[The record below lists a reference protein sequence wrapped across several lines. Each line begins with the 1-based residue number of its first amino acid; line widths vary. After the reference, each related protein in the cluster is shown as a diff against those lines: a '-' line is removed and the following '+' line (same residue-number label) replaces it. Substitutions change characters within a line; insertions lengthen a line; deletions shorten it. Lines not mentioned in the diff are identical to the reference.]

1 MGLGRGE
8 RGDRQSLFR
17 GGRRLRLLLDTHA
30 LIWILSADPQLT
42 SEARAGIS
50 DPETFVAVS
59 PVSAWEIEI
68 KRALGKLDAPHDLVQ
83 QVADAR
89 FVPLSITLE
98 HAIAAGT
105 LPPHHRDPFDR
116 MLIAQAQLE
125 GLTIVTRD
133 PRFQP
138 YAVPTMAA

>member
-1 MGLGRGE
+1 ME
-8 RGDRQSLFR
+8 
-17 GGRRLRLLLDTHA
+17 LLLDTHA
-30 LIWILSADPQLT
+30 LIWILSDDPQLAA
-42 SEARAGIS
+42 EARDAIV

-59 PVSAWEIEI
+59 PASAWEIEI
-68 KRALGKLDAPHDLVQ
+68 KRALGKLDAPNDLVQ
-83 QVADAR
+83 QVAGAR

-98 HAIAAGT
+98 HAVAAGG

-138 YAVPTMAA
+138 YAVTTIPA

>member
-1 MGLGRGE
+1 ME
-8 RGDRQSLFR
+8 
-17 GGRRLRLLLDTHA
+17 LLLDTHA
-30 LIWILSADPQLT
+30 LIWILSDDPQLAA
-42 SEARAGIS
+42 EARDAIV

-59 PVSAWEIEI
+59 PASAWEIEI
-68 KRALGKLDAPHDLVQ
+68 KRALGKLDAPNDLVQ

-98 HAIAAGT
+98 HAVAAGG

-138 YAVPTMAA
+138 YAVTTISA

>member
-1 MGLGRGE
+1 ME
-8 RGDRQSLFR
+8 
-17 GGRRLRLLLDTHA
+17 LLLDTHA
-30 LIWILSADPQLT
+30 LMWILSDDPRLAA
-42 SEARAGIS
+42 EAREAIS
-50 DPETFVAVS
+50 DPEAFVAVS
-59 PVSAWEIEI
+59 PASAWEIEI
-68 KRALGKLDAPHDLVQ
+68 KRGLGKLEAPHDLVQ

-98 HAIAAGT
+98 HAVTAGA
-105 LPPHHRDPFDR
+105 LPRHHRDPFDR

-138 YAVPTMAA
+138 YSVSTMTA